1 MKEDGQ
7 KMLSA
12 LIRTLIVYIVV
23 IAAMRFMGKR
33 QLGELQPSELVTALL
48 ISNVASICIEEP
60 DLPLLASITPIML
73 IAALEVLNA
82 SAAFYFPHWRGILV
96 GRPVTVVRDGHID
109 QKALARLRVSANDL
123 VEALRGQAVF
133 TPADVAWGVM
143 EPNGSLSVAPM
154 PAGDGTPPMLPLLVD
169 RRLYH
174 DNLLALG
181 RDEQWLDDYLR
192 RRGLARQ
199 DVLLLLD
206 NGRESYLAT
215 KAGRPAK
222 TAERPGKDTV

>member
-1 MKEDGQ
+1 
-7 KMLSA
+7 MLSA

-60 DLPLLASITPIML
+60 DLPLLASVTPIML

-82 SAAFYFPHWRGILV
+82 TASCYLPGWRNLLF
-96 GRPVTVVRDGHID
+96 GRPVTVVRDGQVD
-109 QKALARLRVSANDL
+109 QSALAHLRISADDL
-123 VEALRGQAVF
+123 AEALRGKDVF
-133 TPADVAWGVM
+133 SPADVAWGVM
-143 EPNGSLSVAPM
+143 EPNGSLSVAKA
-154 PAGDGTPPMLPLLVD
+154 PAAGAAPTMLPLLVD
-169 RRLYH
+169 QRLYR
-174 DNLLALG
+174 DNLTALG
-181 RDEQWLDDYLR
+181 CDEAWLA
-192 RRGLARQ
+192 GFLAQHGVRRQ
-199 DVLLLLD
+199 DVLLLLY
-206 NGRESYLAT
+206 NGQQSYLEI

>member
-1 MKEDGQ
+1 
-7 KMLSA
+7 MLSA

-82 SAAFYFPHWRGILV
+82 TAAFYFPRWRGVLF
-96 GRPVTVVRDGHID
+96 GRPMTVVRDGQID
-109 QKALARLRVSANDL
+109 QKALAHLRISADDL
-123 VEALRGQAVF
+123 AEALRGKDVF
-133 TPADVAWGVM
+133 TPKDVAWGVM
-143 EPNGSLSVAPM
+143 EPNGSLSAAPM
-154 PAGDGTPPMLPLLVD
+154 PKAGGAPPMLPLLID
-169 RRLYH
+169 RRVYA
-174 DNLLALG
+174 DNLAALG
-181 RDEQWLDDYLR
+181 YSEEWLDAFLR
-192 RRGLARQ
+192 RQDLERK
-199 DVLLLLD
+199 DVLLLLH
-206 NGRESYLAT
+206 NGKESYLAT

-222 TAERPGKDTV
+222 TAERPGKDDV